1 MFETF
6 TWRIRARAT
15 AAVLAAAVLPVM
27 AGCSSGTSA
36 VDSVRPAS
44 SSSSVMV
51 ADGQG
56 VQVVFRFGDHAV
68 AATLA
73 DTPAAREFAAMLPV
87 TVVMHDAWGQAAV
100 GRLPHP
106 LDTDGAARVFKPTPG
121 GIYYWSDTADLA
133 VYYDDLGQ
141 RVPPPGLIYLGTV
154 DNGLNDITGA
164 SGRVVIQNGT

>member
-1 MFETF
+1 MFEAF
-6 TWRIRARAT
+6 AGRIRARAAT
-15 AAVLAAAVLPVM
+15 AVLAAAAMLAT
-27 AGCSSGTSA
+27 AGCASGTA
-36 VDSVRPAS
+36 AGDSVPRAS
-44 SSSSVMV
+44 SSWVTV
-51 ADGQG
+51 AGG
-56 VQVVFRFGDHAV
+56 PGLPVVLRLGDHTV
-68 AATLA
+68 AAMLA

-87 TVVMHDAWGQAAV
+87 TLVLHDAWGQATV

-141 RVPPPGLIYLGTV
+141 SVPPPGLIYLGTV
-154 DNGLNDITGA
+154 DNGLSDITGA